1 MSTATLP
8 RPTGRP
14 ARAAAP
20 TEVVRSFHPGWFG
33 AVMGTAV
40 VGVAIYLNPV
50 GNHDLL
56 HAAHIVGVAFVV
68 AAWAAAVLIAG
79 PYLARLARHP
89 DAALAD
95 LRHPVLGALYGTLAG
110 AIVVLAVATATVGGS
125 LLPAHALI
133 TVVAVL
139 AAIGGLVAFATGVLF
154 TYVLFTSEGMAADAA
169 NGGWFI
175 PPVVSIIIPLTLI
188 PLLPHV
194 GASAAQLL
202 LLAGY
207 AGLGIGLFLFLL
219 VAAVLFGRLVFHP
232 LPPAPL
238 APSLWIGSARSASAP
253 SPCSA
258 SPPPGSPTG
267 APKQHPSSGSRPSP
281 LPRSGGLGSGGWPP
295 LPSCSPA
302 TSAAAGF
309 PTGSASGPSP
319 SRSVPT
325 PSPPSNS
332 PAVGQATRSN
342 GQPPPSCSCS
352 SASGP
357 PWPTGTLRAIAN
369 GQAWQR

>member
-1 MSTATLP
+1 MSTTTLP
-8 RPTGRP
+8 RPATVP
-14 ARAAAP
+14 AP
-20 TEVVRSFHPGWFG
+20 TTAPAQIVRGFHPGWFG
-33 AVMGTAV
+33 AVMGTAI
-40 VGVAIYLNPV
+40 VGVAAYQNP
-50 GNHDLL
+50 GGETALT
-56 HAAHIVGVAFVV
+56 HAAHIVGVAFVL
-68 AAWAAAVLIAG
+68 AAWTAAFPIAG
-79 PYLARLARHP
+79 PYLSRLVRHP

-125 LLPAHALI
+125 LLSTHALI

-139 AAIGGLVAFATGVLF
+139 ATVGGLIAFATGVLF

-194 GASAAQLL
+194 GDSAARLL

-207 AGLGIGLFLFLL
+207 AGLGVGLFLFLL

-238 APSLWIGSARSASAP
+238 APSLWIGLGP
-253 SPCSA
+253 IGV
-258 SPPPGSPTG
+258 GSL
-267 APKQHPSSGSRPSP
+267 ALIR
-281 LPRSGGLGSGGWPP
+281 L
-295 LPSCSPA
+295 
-302 TSAAAGF
+302 AAAGQPYWGAEAATVQRLSTLAAATLWGFGLWWLATAAILLARYLRHGRLPYGIGLWAFTF
-309 PTGSASGPSP
+309 PLGAYTVATLQLARSWPSHP
-319 SRSVPT
+319 LEW
-325 PSPPSNS
+325 
-332 PAVGQATRSN
+332 AAAALLLLLAGFWATVTTS
-342 GQPPPSCSCS
+342 
-352 SASGP
+352 
-357 PWPTGTLRAIAN
+357 TLRAIAT